1 MIYIAV
7 IEHPLND
14 FDAMD
19 PKIFDGIIKP
29 KVIDQI
35 KNEIQM
41 SFGEVEQSFQIV
53 QDLLIQMKQSSQDEV
68 LTEELMQE
76 AEPVLETINQKT
88 RAIDKK
94 LDSIKKTWFES
105 A

>member
-1 MIYIAV
+1 
-7 IEHPLND
+7 
-14 FDAMD
+14 
-19 PKIFDGIIKP
+19 
-29 KVIDQI
+29 
-35 KNEIQM
+35 M

-105 A
+105 AQLQEK